1 MILTTMIPFNI
12 GDKTEILKEYSPNP
26 FFGLDVGETDT
37 SFREVLVI
45 DVKITVKGNLQVL
58 VEFSDLTR
66 TWISISLF
74 RSWRQLHDKV

>member
-12 GDKTEILKEYSPNP
+12 GDKVEISKEYSSNP
-26 FFGLDVGETDT
+26 SFSLDVGETDT

-66 TWISISLF
+66 TWISISPF

>member
-1 MILTTMIPFNI
+1 MILTTIIPFNI
-12 GDKTEILKEYSPNP
+12 GDKTEISN
-26 FFGLDVGETDT
+26 GLDVGETDT